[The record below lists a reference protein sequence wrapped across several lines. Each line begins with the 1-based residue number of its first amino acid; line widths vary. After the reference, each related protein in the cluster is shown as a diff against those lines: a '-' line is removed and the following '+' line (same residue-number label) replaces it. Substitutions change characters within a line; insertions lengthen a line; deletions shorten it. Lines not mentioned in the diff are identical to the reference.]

1 MAIVPQQPL
10 VHSSTLERYPKPQTE
25 HKGTNAKLGIPL
37 YAPYKTLNKTTTHP
51 QTQTTDEAQRACQPE
66 ALDLRHESKGYSSN
80 FVSRVWGFGAFVYK
94 TYEFRVGLRR
104 TPNKGLGDSD
114 FETASSSESLSLSW
128 SLTIIDWAKAA
139 TCVDAAVTGIPHAY
153 THSRP

>member
-1 MAIVPQQPL
+1 MVIVPQQPL

-66 ALDLRHESKGYSSN
+66 ASDRRHESKGYSSN
-80 FVSRVWGFGAFVYK
+80 FVSRVWGFGACVQDLWIPCGIEK
-94 TYEFRVGLRR
+94 DSKQGFRGFGLRNR
-104 TPNKGLGDSD
+104 IVFWEPVIVLVPHDHRLGQGSYMCWCCRYRHP
-114 FETASSSESLSLSW
+114 SSL
-128 SLTIIDWAKAA
+128 
-139 TCVDAAVTGIPHAY
+139 HAQ
-153 THSRP
+153 